1 MQLQLRFFPAT
12 ARIADAVGCEDLR
25 DSTQRAARVKVSA
38 TTPNSPPAM
47 SHRIDP
53 EGLRLPI
60 KLDTTSNGEFAPV
73 PLAPVHR
80 QANRQAL
87 EDATRNA
94 RRLGLD
100 RRSFLV
106 SLAGAATT
114 LLAMNRAFA
123 QAGKSGGCYALPDAA
138 AMEEAAASEV
148 LAGKEFIF
156 DVQGHFVNPTG
167 AWTAKVPAGVK
178 PLSFVDT
185 EGCAAAALP
194 GRFDHLQCVGPDAFI
209 RDVFTDSDTDLCVLS
224 FVPSTREAEPLTIA
238 EAAATAAIVER
249 MEGTHRLFLHGR
261 VNPNQPGDL
270 EAIEEIACQYR
281 LSAFKTY
288 TQWGPE
294 GKGYFLDDDVG
305 LAMIEKAR
313 DHGVRNIAVHK
324 GLPFGKQSYEHSTC
338 VDVGR
343 AAKRHPEMNFLIYH
357 SGFVTEK
364 GEGAYDPKRAD
375 GVDQL
380 ISSVRA
386 AGLGAGSNVYAELGS
401 TWRFLMRDPDA
412 AAHTLG
418 KLLVHLGADNI
429 LWGTDSIWYGSPQDQ
444 IQAFR
449 SFQISPEFRE
459 RYGYP
464 EITPQ
469 IRAKIFGLNALR
481 VYEVDSAVLRQ
492 HLAHDRVQRQRSERM
507 NAPDPAFL
515 TYGPKTR
522 REFLRLK
529 ALGGS

>member
-1 MQLQLRFFPAT
+1 
-12 ARIADAVGCEDLR
+12 
-25 DSTQRAARVKVSA
+25 
-38 TTPNSPPAM
+38 M

-73 PLAPVHR
+73 PLEPVHLA
-80 QANRQAL
+80 ANRQAL

-94 RRLGLD
+94 RRLGMD

-106 SLAGAATT
+106 SLTGAATT
-114 LLAMNRAFA
+114 LLAMNRAYA

-138 AMEEAAASEV
+138 ALEEAAASEV

-167 AWTAKVPAGVK
+167 AWTATVPPKVK
-178 PLSFVDT
+178 PLSFADT

-194 GRFDHLQCVGPDAFI
+194 GRLDHLQCLGPDAFI

-238 EAAATAAIVER
+238 EAAATAAIVEQLD
-249 MEGTHRLFLHGR
+249 GTHRLFLHGR
-261 VNPNQPGDL
+261 VNPNQAGDL

-288 TQWGPE
+288 TQWGPD
-294 GKGYFLDDDVG
+294 GKGYFLDDEVG
-305 LAMIEKAR
+305 LAMIEAAR
-313 DHGVRNIAVHK
+313 NHGVRNIAVHK

-343 AAKRHPEMNFLIYH
+343 VAKRNPDMNFLIYH

-364 GEGAYDPKRAD
+364 GEGAYDPQRSD

-380 ISSVRA
+380 ISSVRQA
-386 AGLGAGSNVYAELGS
+386 DLGARSNVYAELGS

-412 AAHTLG
+412 AAHTIG
-418 KLLVHLGADNI
+418 KLLLHLGEDNI

-481 VYEVDSAVLRQ
+481 VYQVDSAVLRQ
-492 HLAHDRVQRQRSERM
+492 HLAHDRVQRQRIERM

-522 REFLRLK
+522 REFLRLQ
-529 ALGGS
+529 ALGGP